1 MQMGEGMKLGKK
13 FGRIGFV
20 VGFVGPVLFYSF
32 GVSVAC
38 PQCPYIDA
46 IFWKPMDWLALGLG
60 LGLMQGLVFALL
72 GFVIGYVISRIRRPR
87 QISKL
92 PVT

>member
-20 VGFVGPVLFYSF
+20 MGFVGPVLFYGF
-32 GVSVAC
+32 GVEVVC
-38 PQCPYIDA
+38 PQCPHIDA
-46 IFWKPMDWLALGLG
+46 IFWTRMDWLELGLR
-60 LGLMQGLVFALL
+60 LGLMQGLVFAFL

-87 QISKL
+87 QISKQ